1 MKEERRKNLKL
12 FLRMLMRFRLQH
24 LLGMILSLANS
35 ALLLLQPIVLM
46 KIIDEGI
53 TASNIVVLVK
63 YITIFLSLVVLQN
76 ICEYIKT
83 YIYSFIGKQFIYEL
97 RIKVLKHIEKMSGQF
112 FVNTNAG
119 ELFTIFDDDIDNI
132 EQLASNMIFTFI
144 SDILVSVI
152 MCIYLCWL
160 QPELFFIILISQPI
174 MFYIQ
179 KRINKKTNLL
189 SFALRDILG
198 QIVKEVQ
205 EYLTSVMQF
214 IKMNAKQVFWSN
226 YNKSGSEYTQKSLQL
241 DMSYGKSVALGSV
254 ISAIVVCVIFG
265 YGGYKVVTGE
275 LTIGGLITFNQYS
288 QKLFQPIISIAQNS
302 TYLKRILVS
311 FDKVFNLLRN
321 DSELVEARPIYNDQ
335 IVNGD
340 IRFYNV
346 KFGYDDNRI
355 VYDKLNLHFA
365 NNMFTGI
372 VGRSGEGKTTIINLL
387 LRLWDVKEGCIE
399 IDGVNLKNY
408 NIEKLRDSISVVTQ
422 DVFLLNDTIK
432 NNLTLLDKNISMIE
446 IEEIT
451 KKLDLYDFIQNSPE
465 GFETI
470 VGDNGIKLSGGQKQ
484 RISIARVLLKNNPVI
499 IFDEATA
506 SLDNNAQ
513 EEIIKLIFEYLKN
526 KTVIII
532 AHRLKV
538 VKECDNIIVIDNG
551 RMIES
556 GTHDLLMKKEGLY
569 YNLYKNE
576 K

>member
-12 FLRMLMRFRLQH
+12 FFGMLMRFRIQH
-24 LLGMILSLANS
+24 FGGMILSLINS

-53 TASNIVVLVK
+53 IASNIAVLVR
-63 YITIFLSLVVLQN
+63 YISFFGGLVVLQN
-76 ICEYIKT
+76 ISEYIKT
-83 YIYSFIGKQFIYEL
+83 YIYSFIGKKFIYEL

-112 FVNTNAG
+112 LVNTNAG

-132 EQLASNMIFTFI
+132 EQLASNMISTFI
-144 SDILVSVI
+144 SGLMVSVAV
-152 MCIYLCWL
+152 CIYLCRL
-160 QPELFFIILISQPI
+160 QPELFLIILISQPI

-189 SFALRDILG
+189 SFVLRDILG

-205 EYLTSVMQF
+205 EYLGSVMQF

-254 ISAIVVCVIFG
+254 ISGIVVCIIFG
-265 YGGYKVVTGE
+265 YGGYKVVAGE

-288 QKLFQPIISIAQNS
+288 QKLFQPIISIARNS

-311 FDKVFNLLRN
+311 LDKVFNLLRI
-321 DSELVEARPIYNDQ
+321 DSGLIEERPIYNNH

-340 IRFYNV
+340 IRFCNV
-346 KFGYDDNRI
+346 KFGYDVNRL
-355 VYDKLNLHFA
+355 VYDKLNIHFA

-387 LRLWDVKEGCIE
+387 LRLWDVIEGCIE

-432 NNLTLLDKNISMIE
+432 NNLTLLDKNISMRE

-451 KKLDLYDFIQNSPE
+451 KKLGLYDFIQNSPE

-538 VKECDNIIVIDNG
+538 VRECDNIIVIDNG

>member
-1 MKEERRKNLKL
+1 
-12 FLRMLMRFRLQH
+12 MRFRLQH

-432 NNLTLLDKNISMIE
+432 NNLTLLDKNISMRE

>member
-63 YITIFLSLVVLQN
+63 YITFFLSLVVLQN

-160 QPELFFIILISQPI
+160 QPELFFMILISQPI

-432 NNLTLLDKNISMIE
+432 NNLTLLDKNISMRE

>member
-1 MKEERRKNLKL
+1 M
-12 FLRMLMRFRLQH
+12 
-24 LLGMILSLANS
+24 
-35 ALLLLQPIVLM
+35 
-46 KIIDEGI
+46 
-53 TASNIVVLVK
+53 
-63 YITIFLSLVVLQN
+63 
-76 ICEYIKT
+76 
-83 YIYSFIGKQFIYEL
+83 
-97 RIKVLKHIEKMSGQF
+97 
-112 FVNTNAG
+112 
-119 ELFTIFDDDIDNI
+119 
-132 EQLASNMIFTFI
+132 
-144 SDILVSVI
+144 
-152 MCIYLCWL
+152 
-160 QPELFFIILISQPI
+160 
-174 MFYIQ
+174 
-179 KRINKKTNLL
+179 
-189 SFALRDILG
+189 
-198 QIVKEVQ
+198 
-205 EYLTSVMQF
+205 
-214 IKMNAKQVFWSN
+214 
-226 YNKSGSEYTQKSLQL
+226 
-241 DMSYGKSVALGSV
+241 
-254 ISAIVVCVIFG
+254 
-265 YGGYKVVTGE
+265 
-275 LTIGGLITFNQYS
+275 ITFNQYS
-288 QKLFQPIISIAQNS
+288 QKLFQPIISIARNS

-311 FDKVFNLLRN
+311 LDKVFNLLRI
-321 DSELVEARPIYNDQ
+321 DSGLIEERPIYNNH

-340 IRFYNV
+340 IRFCNV
-346 KFGYDDNRI
+346 KFGYDVNRL
-355 VYDKLNLHFA
+355 VYDKLNIHFA

-387 LRLWDVKEGCIE
+387 LRLWDVIEGCIE

-432 NNLTLLDKNISMIE
+432 NNLTLLDKNISMRE

-451 KKLDLYDFIQNSPE
+451 KKLGLYDFIQNSPE

-538 VKECDNIIVIDNG
+538 VRECDNIIVIDNG

>member
-1 MKEERRKNLKL
+1 
-12 FLRMLMRFRLQH
+12 MRFRLQH

-63 YITIFLSLVVLQN
+63 YITFFLSLVVLQN

-160 QPELFFIILISQPI
+160 QPELFFMILISQPI

-432 NNLTLLDKNISMIE
+432 NNLTLLDKNISMRE

>member
-1 MKEERRKNLKL
+1 
-12 FLRMLMRFRLQH
+12 MRFRLQH

>member
-1 MKEERRKNLKL
+1 
-12 FLRMLMRFRLQH
+12 MRFRLQH

-254 ISAIVVCVIFG
+254 ISAIVVCIIFG

>member
-1 MKEERRKNLKL
+1 MKEKRSKNLKL
-12 FLRMLMRFRLQH
+12 FFGMLMRFRVQH
-24 LLGMILSLANS
+24 ILGMILSLINS

-53 TASNIVVLVK
+53 IASNIAILVR
-63 YITIFLSLVVLQN
+63 YITIFFSLVVLQN

-83 YIYSFIGKQFIYEL
+83 YIYSFIGKNFIYEL

-144 SDILVSVI
+144 SDILVSVV

-160 QPELFFIILISQPI
+160 QPELFLIILISQPI

-205 EYLTSVMQF
+205 EYLASVMQF

-254 ISAIVVCVIFG
+254 ISGIVVCIIFG
-265 YGGYKVVTGE
+265 YGGYKVVAGE

-288 QKLFQPIISIAQNS
+288 QKLFQPIISIARNS

-311 FDKVFNLLRN
+311 LDKVFDLLRI
-321 DSELVEARPIYNDQ
+321 DSGLMEERPIYSDH

-340 IRFYNV
+340 IRFCNV
-346 KFGYDDNRI
+346 KFGYDANRL
-355 VYDKLNLHFA
+355 VYDKLNLHFS

-372 VGRSGEGKTTIINLL
+372 VGKSGEGKTTIINLL

-432 NNLTLLDKNISMIE
+432 NNLTLLDKNISMRE

-451 KKLDLYDFIQNSPE
+451 KKLGLYDFIQNSPE

-513 EEIIKLIFEYLKN
+513 EEIIKLIFECLKN

-538 VKECDNIIVIDNG
+538 VRECDNIIVIDNG